1 MFKQMSIR
9 MATLEFFCNR
19 PTVVALIKFGID
31 VSESYPRETLNA
43 AQSGEDNATQRS
55 PVQRDIVK
63 GLLGEGKSRVV
74 FRLKLDMESARIFV
88 NMEDGSQ
95 IAMLAQEKFRMD
107 LKVGG

>member
-1 MFKQMSIR
+1 

-19 PTVVALIKFGID
+19 LTVVALIKFGID
-31 VSESYPRETLNA
+31 VSESYPGETLNA
-43 AQSGEDNATQRS
+43 AQSGEDNAIQRS
-55 PVQRDIVK
+55 PVPRDIVK

-107 LKVGG
+107 LKVCG

>member
-31 VSESYPRETLNA
+31 VSESYPGETLNA

-55 PVQRDIVK
+55 PVPRDIVK